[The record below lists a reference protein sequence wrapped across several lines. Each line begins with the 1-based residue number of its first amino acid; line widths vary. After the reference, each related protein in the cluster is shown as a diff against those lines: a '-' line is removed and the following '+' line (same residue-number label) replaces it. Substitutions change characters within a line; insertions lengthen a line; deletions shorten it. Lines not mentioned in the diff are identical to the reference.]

1 MNRLTSLPNKTTVK
15 QAADFLILTHGRA
28 TPSAVRSRLQESGFS
43 LKEPTVSALLELIAK
58 EQGWVYCE
66 QNSTDFY
73 YSLPQ
78 ATHNHFAYNFSL
90 N

>member
-28 TPSAVRSRLQESGFS
+28 TPNEVRERLYDAGFS
-43 LKEPTVSALLELIAK
+43 LQQATVSALLELIAQ
-58 EQGWVYCE
+58 EQGWVYCK
-66 QNSTDFY
+66 QNSTNY

-78 ATHNHFAYNFSL
+78 ETHNHFAYSFSL

>member
-15 QAADFLILTHGRA
+15 QAADFLILTNGRA
-28 TPSAVRSRLQESGFS
+28 TPNEVHCRLFESGFS
-43 LKEPTVSALLELIAK
+43 LQKATVSALLELIAQ

-66 QNSTDFY
+66 QNSTDYY

-78 ATHNHFAYNFSL
+78 ETHNHFAYNFSL